1 MMNVEAWVAI
11 GGLAVTVVGWFIR
24 LERRLGAT
32 LTRAEHERIC
42 AERNSRVEK
51 TLDDLG
57 ERTEVRHAENRDTL
71 SEIKDL
77 IERNH
82 SDAVEGRHRAAN
94 QILTLVGQVALLEGR
109 MQARGADR

>member
-1 MMNVEAWVAI
+1 MNVETGIAI

-24 LERRLGAT
+24 LERRLGTT
-32 LTRAEHERIC
+32 LTRVEHERIC
-42 AERNSRVEK
+42 AERNVRAEK
-51 TLDDLG
+51 AL
-57 ERTEVRHAENRDTL
+57 EVRHAENRDTL

-82 SDAVEGRHRAAN
+82 TDAVEGRHRAAN

-109 MQARGADR
+109 MQSRGTDR